1 MSWKLH
7 RQWNWLNRPQPRTS
21 NHQYGLHLY
30 LSIKH
35 HLITVSALGGY
46 KVCRSVEVLFLFS
59 AWVELHQTLN
69 IEHWTTKINRQ
80 TQTLLHSYILPE
92 INHPASIQAWGDR
105 DINSVVWWG
114 EVWSSVVRSGVSFT
128 QPFQWKIWC
137 FLNKRNKLTDCITF
151 HCRAVQYQYVEEE
164 VAVLWLIFD
173 K

>member
-80 TQTLLHSYILPE
+80 TQTLLLLLLHHTRNKPSSI
-92 INHPASIQAWGDR
+92 HP
-105 DINSVVWWG
+105 SVRTSRHKQHG
-114 EVWSSVVRSGVSFT
+114 VVRSGLVWCGEVWCQFHSAFSVENLMFSK
-128 QPFQWKIWC
+128 QKKQADWLYYIPLQSSAVPVCWGGGCCAVADIW
-137 FLNKRNKLTDCITF
+137 
-151 HCRAVQYQYVEEE
+151 
-164 VAVLWLIFD
+164 
-173 K
+173 